1 MFCVEYVMVC
11 FTHIFLPVLWYT
23 DYAVD
28 TVISCEWSMT
38 ALCRYRSVNVA
49 FFRPYQLR
57 ELYDGADVN
66 EVVRQSEQ
74 KGRKY
79 GNTFYLLPLPSGVA
93 CYRHTPRPP
102 VGPVCNPILNQKV
115 IGIS

>member
-1 MFCVEYVMVC
+1 M
-11 FTHIFLPVLWYT
+11 
-23 DYAVD
+23 
-28 TVISCEWSMT
+28 
-38 ALCRYRSVNVA
+38 NVA

-79 GNTFYLLPLPSGVA
+79 GTVA
-93 CYRHTPRPP
+93 EFH
-102 VGPVCNPILNQKV
+102 ISLSNQCIQLIQSFIKQQ
-115 IGIS
+115 